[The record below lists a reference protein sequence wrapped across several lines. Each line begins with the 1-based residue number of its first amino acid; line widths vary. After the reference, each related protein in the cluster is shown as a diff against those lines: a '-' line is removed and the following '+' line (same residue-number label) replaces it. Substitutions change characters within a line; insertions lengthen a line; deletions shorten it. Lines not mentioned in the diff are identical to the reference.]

1 LHPHP
6 TGQKCAGDPKP
17 ELELTS
23 LFGENVHINEKP
35 LLGGT
40 LLATPEGG
48 VKVLFPAVATQRQP
62 DPGEDSLIIPGRTVE
77 IPEQAGIR
85 SILEPTFAQ
94 YDEAAERS
102 DGIRLQVDKLTP
114 EKVHDGEKEFSRRK
128 AKPSN
133 EMGFKTDN
141 GAVIYRG
148 NIESVS
154 RPLLNFGVL
163 NDNLIK

>member
-1 LHPHP
+1 
-6 TGQKCAGDPKP
+6 
-17 ELELTS
+17 
-23 LFGENVHINEKP
+23 
-35 LLGGT
+35 
-40 LLATPEGG
+40 
-48 VKVLFPAVATQRQP
+48 
-62 DPGEDSLIIPGRTVE
+62 
-77 IPEQAGIR
+77 
-85 SILEPTFAQ
+85 
-94 YDEAAERS
+94 
-102 DGIRLQVDKLTP
+102 VDKLTP

-141 GAVIYRG
+141 SAVIYRG